1 MTIRAINE
9 HEGYPK
15 NDVIPELL
23 GASTG
28 CLVLAPD
35 TISGARLNMV
45 ASHGSSATRIAE
57 NEKRM
62 IFTGEEREYAKYMF
76 DVRVLNNSRLLA
88 VHEYID
94 KNDMDAQVLERYYFM
109 EDLVENVIK
118 VYVVPTYQKH
128 TSSSYGYELNMTE
141 AGRNMSIGDS
151 IKGGTIIAT
160 TPSWIDGE
168 IAPGT
173 HANAMIVSNQLVI
186 EDAFP
191 FSARL
196 SDKMLTYGYTT
207 HIFDLSG
214 GDQPLFLYGTDDE
227 PRIHPDVG
235 EKVRKDGILFAKRQ
249 SKVNSD
255 NEEVSRHDLLISAV
269 ELSDKNLKIPCGYWD
284 TCEYVDVEAEV
295 ISIKVVSHPLNNHNS
310 RINEH
315 GFSSNL
321 KTAANVQQS
330 LLTYDQTF
338 KEFHRRMVNIEKKLK
353 GTSKAPLSPEVINM
367 MTNSRMFCA
376 ETHRTAPKIV
386 TTSTSGEVLGDY
398 RIEIIIKYP
407 IPFEES
413 SKGTDFCGGKGVG
426 SYKMDYDH
434 TPVDEFGNEVD
445 IFLASNATQRRN
457 IGSRPYEMY
466 LNAAKRDARL
476 RMIEMLDK
484 DGWQVAWDYLMG
496 FYECVSPPYRD
507 IIEEEYP
514 SDEEREDALREIA
527 NAKGDNLRI
536 WRPSQLGKPIE
547 VTMKE
552 LEENYSPRK
561 SRIKFFNPVSE
572 KWELTVE
579 EHIVGAIYYQRLDKS
594 GREYFANASARYNVF
609 GIPIK
614 ANKSSKARRPTV
626 ESTIRHRSE
635 ADNKYTAAFIPGP
648 LASELMDQSLNPSA
662 NRQYLMKIF
671 DSGTPR
677 QLDVGYDRDVF
688 KLGNHRIHQF
698 VNHNMLSDGISFTK
712 GDKDK
717 END

>member
-9 HEGYPK
+9 FKGYPN
-15 NDVIPELL
+15 NDVLPELL
-23 GASTG
+23 GAATG
-28 CLVLAPD
+28 CLVVAPD
-35 TISGARLNMV
+35 TISGARQNMV
-45 ASHGSSATRIAE
+45 ASHGSSATRIAAH
-57 NEKRM
+57 EKRM
-62 IFTGEEREYAKYMF
+62 VFTGEEREYAKYMF
-76 DVRVLNNSRLLA
+76 DVRVLNKSRLLA
-88 VHEYID
+88 VHEYVD
-94 KNDMDAQVLERYYFM
+94 KNDMDAVVLERYFFM

-118 VYVVPTYQKH
+118 VYVVPVYQKH
-128 TSSSYGYELNMTE
+128 TSSSYGYELAMTE
-141 AGRNMSIGDS
+141 AGKNLSIGDS
-151 IKGGTIIAT
+151 VKEGTIIAS
-160 TPSWIDGE
+160 TPSFLDGE
-168 IAPGT
+168 VAPGT
-173 HANAMIVSNQLVI
+173 HANAMIISNQLVI

-191 FSARL
+191 FSERL
-196 SDKMLTYGYTT
+196 ADKMLTYGYTS

-214 GDQPLFLYGTDDE
+214 GDQPLFLYGTDE
-227 PRIHPDVG
+227 NPRIHPDVG

-249 SKVNSD
+249 NKVNSD
-255 NEEVSRHDLLISAV
+255 NEEVSRHDMLLAAV

-284 TCEYVDVEAEV
+284 TCEYVDAEAEV
-295 ISIKVVSHPLNNHNS
+295 ISIKVISHPLNNHNT
-310 RINEH
+310 RINDA
-315 GFSSNL
+315 GYSANL

-330 LLTYDQTF
+330 LQTYDQTF
-338 KEFHRRMVNIEKKLK
+338 KEFHRRMVAIEKQL
-353 GTSKAPLSPEVINM
+353 TQQSKARLSPEVINM

-386 TTSTSGEVLGDY
+386 TTNNSGEVLGDY
-398 RIEIIIKYP
+398 RIEIVIKYP

-426 SYKMDYDH
+426 SYKMARDKTPYD
-434 TPVDEFGNEVD
+434 DFGNEVD
-445 IFLASNATQRRN
+445 LFLASNATQRRN

-466 LNAAKRDARL
+466 LNASKRDARL

-484 DGWQVAWDYLMG
+484 DGWQKAWDYLMG

-507 IIEEEYP
+507 IIEEEYATEV
-514 SDEEREDALREIA
+514 DRREALESIA
-527 NAKGDNLRI
+527 AEKEDNLRI

-552 LEENYSPRK
+552 LEENYAPRK
-561 SRIKFFNPVSE
+561 SRITFFNPVSNVWE
-572 KWELTVE
+572 KTVE

-688 KLGNHRIHQF
+688 KLGHHRIHQF

-712 GDKDK
+712 GEKD
-717 END
+717 D